1 MYTFFG
7 VDPQIISPTKITHY
21 TVSSYDSL
29 INLLMIQFALVGGT
43 LLLIHNRTSVEDII
57 RLKEALELC
66 KCPRSSFI
74 ND

>member
-7 VDPQIISPTKITHY
+7 VDPQIISPTKITRY
-21 TVSSYDSL
+21 TVSSYDLL

-74 ND
+74 KD